1 MNNVTKAWVF
11 LGALSLGLI
20 LGGHFLLGREGLLLG
35 LGLALGLNS
44 FVYFYEDRRIVA
56 MFPNHLLEGADPW
69 GLIRTTE
76 RLASR
81 AKLPVPRIVVIPSQ
95 APQSLVVGRSLNNGT
110 ILITEGLLEKL
121 NRHEIEAVIAY
132 QLATIKTLNIL
143 AFSVGS
149 FVSSI
154 FLFIASALDFL
165 LRFLIVEKKNPNYAL
180 SHIFTRVSAPFVGA
194 LLRLGIRPNLYMTAD
209 ALAARWTNDP
219 KTLAE
224 VLWKLQSFSS
234 TLPFTAPLSTSHM
247 FVVNPLPLKGWTR
260 HFQAQPSIEKRVRS
274 LIGYYPI

>member
-11 LGALSLGLI
+11 LGTISLLI
-20 LGGHFLLGREGLLLG
+20 IISGNYFLGREGLLIG

-56 MFPNHLLEGADPW
+56 MFPNQLLEGADPW

-76 RLASR
+76 RLATK
-81 AKLPVPRIVVIPSQ
+81 AKLPAPRIVVIPNH
-95 APQSLVVGRSLNNGT
+95 APQSLVVGRSLNSGT
-110 ILITEGLLEKL
+110 ILLTEGLLERL
-121 NRHEIEAVIAY
+121 SPQEIEAVIAY

-154 FLFIASALDFL
+154 FLLVAASLDFL

-180 SHIFTRVSAPFVGA
+180 SHIFTRLSAPFVGT

-209 ALAARWTNDP
+209 SLAARWTGDP

-224 VLWKLQSFSS
+224 VLWKLQSFS
-234 TLPFTAPLSTSHM
+234 TTVPFTAPLSTSHM
-247 FVVNPLPLKGWTR
+247 FVVNPLPHKGWTR
-260 HFQAQPSIEKRVRS
+260 HFQAQPPIEKRVRS